1 MFRYF
6 LRRFALVIPTFLGIT
21 MVCFCLTQFV
31 PGGPVEQSLM
41 AIRGLG
47 GGNAPAA
54 TQNAAE
60 APVDLTGQLRE
71 QLNAHYGFD
80 RPIPVRY
87 FNWLIKDRCGLRT
100 HSYHYTD
107 KTAWDLIRARIPV
120 SLWFGIP
127 GFFLTYLICIPLG
140 IAKALR
146 RGTPFDLGS
155 SLIVFIGY
163 AIPPFAFGMLVKML
177 FCGTVD
183 GLWDILPLG
192 GIESENA
199 LQLSTA
205 DRFVDRFRHMLLPVL
220 CYMIGS
226 FAMLTLLVKN
236 TLLDQMSANYIRTI
250 LAKGATLR
258 HAVWRHALRNAL
270 IPVATGFGG
279 ILTLIF
285 AGSVII
291 ENVFDIP
298 GMGRLALESLETRDY
313 PVFLGL
319 MSVNSALGLLGQILS
334 DFCYVLIDPRIRFDR

>member
-1 MFRYF
+1 M
-6 LRRFALVIPTFLGIT
+6 
-21 MVCFCLTQFV
+21 MCFCLTQFV

-47 GGNAPAA
+47 SGNAPAA

-60 APVDLTGQLRE
+60 SPVDLSGELRK

-80 RPIPVRY
+80 RPVPVRY
-87 FNWLIKDRCGLRT
+87 FNWLVKDCCGLRT
-100 HSYHYTD
+100 RSYHYTD
-107 KTAWDLIRARIPV
+107 KTAWELIRARIPV

-155 SLIVFIGY
+155 SLVVFVGY

-199 LQLSTA
+199 IRLSAT

-236 TLLDQMSANYIRTI
+236 TLLDQMSANYVRTI

-279 ILTLIF
+279 ILTLMF

-319 MSVNSALGLLGQILS
+319 MSVTSVLGLLGQILS

>member
-1 MFRYF
+1 M
-6 LRRFALVIPTFLGIT
+6 IPTFLGIT
-21 MVCFCLTQFV
+21 IVCFCLTQFV

-60 APVDLTGQLRE
+60 TPVDLTGQLRE

-155 SLIVFIGY
+155 SLVVFIGY

-199 LQLSTA
+199 LQLSTT

>member
-21 MVCFCLTQFV
+21 IVCFCLTQFV

-60 APVDLTGQLRE
+60 TPVDLTGQLRE

-155 SLIVFIGY
+155 SLVVFIGY

-199 LQLSTA
+199 LQLSTT